1 MTVKQDFL
9 MEIGCEEIPSRF
21 LPGAMEQLEQGAALL
36 LEENRL
42 GYGSIDT
49 YATPRRLVVL
59 IKALE
64 SEQADLVEKVKGPPK
79 DKAYDE
85 QGEPTKALHGFVKS
99 QGITMDQVEEEMIKN
114 ASYLVARKEIPGR
127 PTEELLPDLMPQL
140 IRKLSFPRPMYWQ
153 SKDVRFARPIRWILA
168 LYGSKTVR
176 FKFAGLEAGNKTYG
190 HRFLAP
196 GPFEINQVDAFFS
209 CLEENYVILDHNSR
223 RDLILEQLKQK
234 AEENGGVAL
243 IDDDLLEEVTYLV
256 EYPVAVDGTF
266 GEAYLDLPQE
276 VPITTMQ
283 YHQRYFPI
291 VEKESG
297 RLLPC
302 FVGISNNKFH
312 PNIRKGYSKV
322 LQARLADGRFFFNED
337 RKEPLESYV
346 EKLQS
351 VVFLESL
358 GTLDQKR
365 SRLVELSGKLGQVLD
380 LEADSIEKARRI
392 AHLCKADL
400 VTSMVKEF
408 TELQGVMGREYARL
422 SGEPEEVAVGIFEHY
437 LPRYPGDR
445 LPSIKEAALVSLA
458 DRLDTLAGC
467 FVIGIQP
474 TGSQDP
480 YGLRRQAQGAV
491 NILLNERIGISLDQY
506 ISHTLDVLDAELG
519 IEAEQRRKVANSLQE
534 FLRQRI
540 RFAFQERGIAHD
552 VIESVLAVPF
562 NTLFELYD
570 RARVLDEQQR
580 SPLLNDVIAAYNRA
594 ANLAKNAPGTA
605 PDQSYLIEPAEK
617 VLLEKWREAESEY
630 DKADN
635 PVDKLIALR
644 ALKKPIDSFFDDVMV
659 MVDDEKVRSSRLS
672 LLAGITGLFNR
683 LADFSKMQAP

>member
-21 LPGAMEQLEQGAALL
+21 LPGAMDQLEQGTASLL
-36 LEENRL
+36 KEYRLECI
-42 GYGSIDT
+42 SIST
-49 YATPRRLVVL
+49 FATPRRLVVL
-59 IKALE
+59 IRGLE
-64 SEQADLVEKVKGPPK
+64 PEQADLVEKVKGPPR

-99 QGITMDQVEEEMIKN
+99 QGITMEQVEEEVIKN
-114 ASYLVARKEIPGR
+114 ARYLVARKEIPGR
-127 PTEELLPDLMPQL
+127 LTEELLPELMPQL

-153 SKDVRFARPIRWILA
+153 SKDVRFARPIRWILS
-168 LYGSKTVR
+168 LYGSKTAR
-176 FKFAGLEAGNKTYG
+176 FKFAGLEAANKTYG

-196 GPFEINQVDAFFS
+196 GPFEIMNVDEFFS
-209 CLEENYVILDHNSR
+209 CLENNYVILDHNRR
-223 RDLILEQLKQK
+223 RDMILEQLKEK

-266 GEAYLDLPQE
+266 DEAYLDLPQE

-291 VEKESG
+291 VNKESG
-297 RLLPC
+297 KLLPC
-302 FVGISNNKFH
+302 FVGISNNRYH
-312 PNIRKGYSKV
+312 PNIQKGYSKV

-337 RKEPLESYV
+337 RKEPLENYV

-365 SRLVELSGKLGQVLD
+365 SRLVELSGKLGQLLNLTED
-380 LEADSIEKARRI
+380 RIEITRRI

-437 LPRYPGDR
+437 MPRYPGDSV
-445 LPSIKEAALVSLA
+445 PSNKEAALVSLA
-458 DRLDTLAGC
+458 DRIDTLAGC
-467 FVIGIQP
+467 FAIGIQP

-491 NILLNERIGISLDQY
+491 SILLNESIDVPLDQY
-506 ISHTLDVLDAELG
+506 ISRALDVLGAELG
-519 IEAEQRRKVANSLQE
+519 IEAEQRQKVESSLHE
-534 FLRQRI
+534 FMRQRI

-552 VIESVLAVPF
+552 VIEAVLAVPLK
-562 NTLFELYD
+562 TLSELHD
-570 RARVLDEQQR
+570 RARVLEEQQQ
-580 SPLLNDVIAAYNRA
+580 SPLLNDVIAAYNRV
-594 ANLAKNAPGTA
+594 ANLARNAPGIEL
-605 PDQSYLIEPAEK
+605 DQSILNEPAEK
-617 VLLEKWREAESEY
+617 ELHEKWQGAEMEFN
-630 DKADN
+630 KAAN
-635 PVDKLIALR
+635 PVDKLTVLR
-644 ALKKPIDSFFDDVMV
+644 ALKKPIDNFFDDVMV
-659 MVDDEKVRSSRLS
+659 MVDDENVRSNRLR
-672 LLAGITGLFNR
+672 LLAGVTGLFNR
-683 LADFSKMQAP
+683 LADFSKIQAP